1 MLLIPNASRSCNEK
15 GERKKKKEGISMLTV
30 KNSSLTKIA
39 QLGAAKV
46 LKITTTPA
54 TLI

>member
-15 GERKKKKEGISMLTV
+15 GEKKKEGISMLTV